1 MSTIKSS
8 AENLTLNA
16 DGANNDIIFQSNGT
30 TKATLD
36 QAGLLTA
43 TSFAGNGA
51 NLTNIPATDI
61 SGKLNLSGGALTG
74 AITTNSTF
82 DGRDVAAD
90 GVLATNALPKA
101 GGAMSG
107 TITNFRSTGID
118 DNSNALAMTINS
130 SEKVGIGIADA
141 HHMLHIKKNST
152 ANSLASGVLVQLT
165 NEQGAGYFSSLR
177 FTGSN
182 QNGYIGY
189 RDGANDQD
197 RRVSIGIGADAEH
210 FSFSQEGLK
219 FNGDTAAANGL
230 DDYEEGTFTATLT
243 ANSSAPNTAVTATG
257 QYTKIGR
264 LVTVQI
270 IFDNKNTTGASGYAK
285 VTGLPY
291 TGGSKE
297 SFGNF
302 ISYNAINYVNSTTSV
317 GHAALLFVASGT
329 AIHFYDM
336 TDSGPWQRSHLTA
349 GSGKYVYLSGTYST

>member
-36 QAGLLTA
+36 QAGLFTA

-230 DDYEEGTFTATLT
+230 DDYEEGTWTPSLVSGAGVSIGTVY
-243 ANSSAPNTAVTATG
+243 ANSYV
-257 QYTKIGR
+257 KIGKLCTLHASFQVNASNNPTDYDVR
-264 LVTVQI
+264 FGGFPFSFIQG
-270 IFDNKNTTGASGYAK
+270 DNAGFPISLIYSYKATPTLHMNRGGY
-285 VTGLPY
+285 VY
-291 TGGSKE
+291 
-297 SFGNF
+297 FQ
-302 ISYNAINYVNSTTSV
+302 NSTV
-317 GHAALLFVASGT
+317 GGNNAAPLGGALLNGT
-329 AIHFYDM
+329 NYMSFAFTYM
-336 TDSGPWQRSHLTA
+336 TT
-349 GSGKYVYLSGTYST
+349 